1 MLEFPLKKLHIINY
15 FLIAFIFLI
24 ALLFTRDII
33 NIALSKEGSRA
44 VKTGDKTTANIMPA
58 KKNIMSYAPIVE
70 KNPFGPPMKFNPI
83 ATGQSPDSMRDSLSG
98 LTLFGTVTGPKNLSY
113 AIFTDKS
120 QSAPVRQEVFAYG
133 KDIYN
138 YGTLTKIEKGFV
150 ELTQGTNTY
159 IIYLID
165 ITDIQTKK
173 LYTNNSSASQSQL
186 VKKINERQYLLDQ
199 RKLQQALN
207 NPEQILTDAR
217 LLPNIQKGKQDGFRI
232 SEVRPGGLYESLGL
246 RNGDI
251 LLRVNELEISNPEV
265 AMQAMFALKGMNMV
279 NLDIIRSGSKITMS
293 YQIR

>member
-1 MLEFPLKKLHIINY
+1 MLEFPLKKLYIINY
-15 FLIAFIFLI
+15 VLIAFIFLI

-33 NIALSKEGSRA
+33 NIALSKKGSQS

-70 KNPFGPPMKFNPI
+70 KNPFGPPMKFHPI
-83 ATGQSPDSMRDSLSG
+83 ATGQNTNSSQGSLSE
-98 LTLFGTVTGPKNLSY
+98 LILSGTVTGPKNLSY

-120 QSAPVRQEVFAYG
+120 QPAPVRQEVFAYG
-133 KDIYN
+133 KNVYN

-165 ITDIQTKK
+165 ITDIHTKK
-173 LYTNNSSASQSQL
+173 LYTNNSSVSQSQF

-207 NPEQILTDAR
+207 NPKQILTDAR

-279 NLDIIRSGSKITMS
+279 NLDIIRSGSKMTMS

>member
-33 NIALSKEGSRA
+33 NIALSKKGSRA

-70 KNPFGPPMKFNPI
+70 KNPFGPPMKFHPI
-83 ATGQSPDSMRDSLSG
+83 ATGQNTNSSQGSLSE
-98 LTLFGTVTGPKNLSY
+98 LMLFGTVTGPKNLSH

-120 QSAPVRQEVFAYG
+120 QPAPVRQEVFAYG
-133 KDIYN
+133 EDIYN
-138 YGTLTKIEKGFV
+138 SGTLTKIEKGFV

-165 ITDIQTKK
+165 ITGIQTKR
-173 LYTNNSSASQSQL
+173 LHTNISSASQSQF

-207 NPEQILTDAR
+207 NPKQILTDAR
-217 LLPNIQKGKQDGFRI
+217 PLPNIQKGKQDGFRI

-279 NLDIIRSGSKITMS
+279 NLDIIRSGSKMTMS